1 MVKRTRR
8 SRLRGGVDEDVLH
21 DVRNAQAQRG
31 QYQNVDLLG
40 YRHLVPGVC
49 YEGVEWNDR
58 NNGQPTYFGM
68 YANEQPEPE
77 QAERANAGGGDMRGW
92 FINEN
97 GVSIRRHYMRDTI
110 RNVPCRNPNAAPAAA
125 VDGAMDVEGGRRR
138 RSRKRNRRIKK
149 VRV

>member
-1 MVKRTRR
+1 M
-8 SRLRGGVDEDVLH
+8 
-21 DVRNAQAQRG
+21 
-31 QYQNVDLLG
+31 G

-68 YANEQPEPE
+68 YANDQPEPDHP
-77 QAERANAGGGDMRGW
+77 ERANAGGGDMRGW

-110 RNVPCRNPNAAPAAA
+110 RNVPCRNPNAAPA

-138 RSRKRNRRIKK
+138 RSRKRNRRTKK